1 MELAIKEREIEVREG
16 LDERNKSNK
25 TRYTGELQKA
35 HEMISQR
42 EGELDALER
51 QNVQLTNEKQSI
63 EQSLIKA
70 EEQMQELQKEA
81 AAQMA
86 NMQAES
92 EQKIAGLKEEIEDG
106 QNALRALK
114 QELQSRDGEL
124 VTKTRTEDDLESAKA
139 EYQAAKLAN
148 DEYRRVLRSKNSE
161 LAQVK
166 RESDSLAKV
175 QSLKVKELELVS
187 SQDQKRLAAL

>member
-1 MELAIKEREIEVREG
+1 
-16 LDERNKSNK
+16 
-25 TRYTGELQKA
+25 
-35 HEMISQR
+35 
-42 EGELDALER
+42 
-51 QNVQLTNEKQSI
+51 
-63 EQSLIKA
+63 
-70 EEQMQELQKEA
+70 
-81 AAQMA
+81 MA
-86 NMQAES
+86 NMQVES

-124 VTKTRTEDDLESAKA
+124 VTKTQTEDDLESAKA
-139 EYQAAKLAN
+139 EYQAVKLAN

-166 RESDSLAKV
+166 RESDSLAKA

-187 SQDQKRLAAL
+187 SQDQKRLAALSTENETLLKQLTEERTRNIAIDDELQRKEEVIEEH

>member
-1 MELAIKEREIEVREG
+1 
-16 LDERNKSNK
+16 
-25 TRYTGELQKA
+25 
-35 HEMISQR
+35 
-42 EGELDALER
+42 
-51 QNVQLTNEKQSI
+51 
-63 EQSLIKA
+63 
-70 EEQMQELQKEA
+70 
-81 AAQMA
+81 MA
-86 NMQAES
+86 NMQVES

-124 VTKTRTEDDLESAKA
+124 VTKTQTEDDLESAKA
-139 EYQAAKLAN
+139 ESQAVKLAN

-166 RESDSLAKV
+166 RESDSLAKA

-187 SQDQKRLAAL
+187 SQDQKRLAALSTENETLLKQLTEERTRNIAIDDEL

>member
-139 EYQAAKLAN
+139 EYQAVKLAN

>member
-51 QNVQLTNEKQSI
+51 QNVQITNEKHSV
-63 EQSLIKA
+63 EQSLMKA

-81 AAQMA
+81 AAQLA
-86 NMQAES
+86 NMQVES

-124 VTKTRTEDDLESAKA
+124 VTKTQTEDDLESAKA
-139 EYQAAKLAN
+139 ECQAVKLAN

-166 RESDSLAKV
+166 RESDSLAK
-175 QSLKVKELELVS
+175 
-187 SQDQKRLAAL
+187 A